1 MAMGMM
7 ELGSAISAT
16 EFEEAVLKNNKEIR
30 AILDGKAKDS
40 QSSGSR
46 RGAGLPKMLSHM
58 WLAFEIENHVYER
71 AKRDSEIADDKEPFS
86 SSLFMSKYNL
96 FNDLLKNN
104 MQTCDKLG
112 RRLGSKQKSEYM
124 VDQYCKSS
132 IGTKKRPIRPPSS
145 HSHSSSHH
153 KRDHN
158 SAASSSAM
166 DAAAAWD
173 NRFGKGAG
181 GGSQS
186 LPVPAP
192 AASPGLGA
200 AAMGAAAT
208 SRPSGLSIQPTI
220 EEEMIDAVEEVELD
234 FGFRLDSPRP
244 TPRPVTTPG
253 ASGAASA
260 GAAAG
265 SVRKLSLT
273 LADLGGGGDGGAA
286 GASQPTTPHGG
297 VKATPRPAADA
308 SAWGE
313 DEDDEVAAAPDA
325 AHGDAWASAQKDRA
339 AQQQVELER
348 LQRAEAE
355 AAERKAAQEKEAA
368 ARQVQAAADAAKR
381 KADEAATA
389 KLEEDRKV
397 RRHCKRA
404 LTTDVPRPRAP
415 RPRAPRP
422 RALLATTR
430 RAAFSPPAGPEPL
443 PLQSRRSPSPTHGTV
458 FSASPQERLPGL
470 FTGRELP
477 TRGRLFLPAPQPCC

>member
-46 RGAGLPKMLSHM
+46 RGGAGVPKMLSHM

-71 AKRDSEIADDKEPFS
+71 AKRDSEITDDKEPFS
-86 SSLFMSKYNL
+86 SSAFMIKYNL
-96 FNDLLKNN
+96 FNDMLKNN

-132 IGTKKRPIRPPSS
+132 IGAKKRKTSSSS
-145 HSHSSSHH
+145 HSHSSSHRNH
-153 KRDHN
+153 HN

-173 NRFGKGAG
+173 TRFGKGAG

-220 EEEMIDAVEEVELD
+220 EEMSIDAVEEVELD

-253 ASGAASA
+253 ASGAAGD

-273 LADLGGGGDGGAA
+273 LADLGGGGEGGAA
-286 GASQPTTPHGG
+286 GASQPTTPHG

-313 DEDDEVAAAPDA
+313 DEDEEVAAAPDA

-355 AAERKAAQEKEAA
+355 AAERKAAQEKDAA

-381 KADEAATA
+381 KADEAAAT

-397 RRHCKRA
+397 RRRRHCKA
-404 LTTDVPRPRAP
+404 PRRQMPPPARPPPARCLPRLDARPFHLPRDRSRCRCKAGGLHRPPMGRFFLPRHRNAAWPFHWPRAANS
-415 RPRAPRP
+415 RPA
-422 RALLATTR
+422 
-430 RAAFSPPAGPEPL
+430 
-443 PLQSRRSPSPTHGTV
+443 
-458 FSASPQERLPGL
+458 FSASATTVLL
-470 FTGRELP
+470 TVV
-477 TRGRLFLPAPQPCC
+477 C